1 MKKSEFIELWTQALE
16 SGKYKQG
23 KSLLWQK
30 GNKYCCLGVACVIA
44 QETGVRQIEIE
55 KDNDEFLPSTLARFL
70 NMTTAGSFKEPV
82 VYGGK
87 DFTNLA
93 DMNDEGVTFKEIANV
108 IREQIK
114 AKNFKGKNE

>member
-1 MKKSEFIELWTQALE
+1 MKKSEFIELWLQALE
-16 SGKYKQG
+16 SGKFRQG

-30 GNKYCCLGVACVIA
+30 GNKYCCLGVACVVA

-55 KDNDEFLPSTLARFL
+55 KDYDEFLPVTLANFL
-70 NMTTAGSFKEPV
+70 NITTAGSFKDIV
-82 VYGGK
+82 TYNGS
-87 DFTNLA
+87 DFLNLA